1 MSARN
6 ACTATTDQFA
16 TLRGTGA
23 LRMTGHRGG
32 QVASGAFVFK
42 RGGMTLAGKTVLV
55 VGGGIGGLAAAVALR
70 DRGADVTV
78 LEQAGA
84 FREVGAG
91 IQISPNGARVLQALG
106 VDMAQLGHRAQGVTL
121 RNAKGAQVLQM
132 ALPQTGAGFHLVHR
146 ADCVA
151 AVVAR
156 AAGFK
161 VQFNAQVVAVDP
173 QAGRVTLSG
182 GSTLDADLVV
192 GADGLHS
199 VVRATLDG
207 HAKPFFT
214 GQVAW
219 RALIPGNPDDS
230 AEAQVFMGPG
240 RHLVSYPLRGG
251 SLRNIVAVEER
262 KAWAEEGWNHPDNPA
277 NLRLA
282 FAGFGGP
289 VPEWLAQVDKVY
301 LWGLFRH
308 KVAAHWHGGRA
319 VLLGDAAHPTL
330 PFMAQGAN
338 MALEDAYTLARELDR
353 APDQSAGLAAYQSA
367 RRNRV
372 LRVVEAANRNARNY
386 HLRAPIAPLA
396 HIALRLSQRIV
407 PDAPLRQFGWIY
419 DHDVTEG
426 AA

>member
-1 MSARN
+1 
-6 ACTATTDQFA
+6 
-16 TLRGTGA
+16 
-23 LRMTGHRGG
+23 
-32 QVASGAFVFK
+32 
-42 RGGMTLAGKTVLV
+42 MTLAAKTVLI
-55 VGGGIGGLAAAVALR
+55 VGGGIGGLAVALALR
-70 DRGADVTV
+70 DRGARVTI

-84 FREVGAG
+84 LREVGAG

-106 VDMAQLGHRAQGVTL
+106 VDTCGMTARSVTL
-121 RNAKGAQVLQM
+121 RNAKGRQVLRM
-132 ALPQTGAGFHLVHR
+132 GLPQTGAGFYFVHR
-146 ADCVA
+146 ADCLA
-151 AVVAR
+151 GLAAR
-156 AAGFK
+156 AHD
-161 VQFNAQVVAVDP
+161 VDIRFNAQVVAVD
-173 QAGRVTLSG
+173 ASDGKVTLSG
-182 GSTLDADLVV
+182 GEVLGADLVV

-199 VVRATLDG
+199 VLRVALNG
-207 HAKPFFT
+207 HAAPFFT

-219 RALIPGNPDDS
+219 RALIPGAPTDP

-262 KAWAEEGWNHPDNPA
+262 KTWAEEGWNHPDAPA
-277 NLRLA
+277 NLRRA

-289 VPEWLAQVDKVY
+289 VPGWLAQVDKVF

-308 KVAAHWHGGRA
+308 KVAATWQAERA

-338 MALEDAYTLARELDR
+338 MALEDAYTLARELAR
-353 APDQSAGLAAYQSA
+353 AQDLPIGLAAYQQV

-386 HLRAPIAPLA
+386 HLRAPLAPLA
-396 HIALRLSQRIV
+396 HMALRMSQRFV

-419 DHDVTEG
+419 DHDATEG
-426 AA
+426 GA